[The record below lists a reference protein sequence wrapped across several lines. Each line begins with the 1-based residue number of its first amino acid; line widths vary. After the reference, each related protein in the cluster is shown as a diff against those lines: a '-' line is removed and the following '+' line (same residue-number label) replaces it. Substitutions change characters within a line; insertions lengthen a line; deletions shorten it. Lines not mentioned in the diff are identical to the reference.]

1 MRTKATN
8 LKELS
13 ELLHSDFRIYFDFE
27 RVYGSINDPE
37 LINKRNAI
45 SSLISELV
53 WHDSFEEVIQA
64 IEKRDLFDDYKN
76 EEVYKYMLRYMRHNT
91 VSA

>member
-1 MRTKATN
+1 MRTKATD

-27 RVYGSINDPE
+27 SVYGSIDDPE
-37 LINKRNAI
+37 MINKRNAI
-45 SSLISELV
+45 SSLISELM
-53 WHDSFEEVIQA
+53 WHDTFEEVVQA
-64 IEKRDLFDDYKN
+64 IEKRELFDDYKN

-91 VSA
+91 VRA

>member
-8 LKELS
+8 LNELS

-53 WHDSFEEVIQA
+53 WHESFEEVIQA
-64 IEKRDLFDDYKN
+64 IEKRELFDDYKN